1 MLKKQQTFESSVN
14 DYLFIFKQNIIYL
27 NSMKNRITRKELENK
42 LSDLVT
48 SLSINLYSYI
58 QQDNEVN
65 LVYEQMAKNK
75 ER

>member
-1 MLKKQQTFESSVN
+1 MKQETFETSVDN
-14 DYLFIFKQNIIYL
+14 YLFIFKQNIIYL

-48 SLSINLYSYI
+48 SLSINLYSYM

-65 LVYEQMAKNK
+65 LVHEQMAKNK

>member
-1 MLKKQQTFESSVN
+1 MKQHTFETSVD
-14 DYLFIFKQNIIYL
+14 DYLFMFKQNIIYL

-48 SLSINLYSYI
+48 SLSINLYSYM

-65 LVYEQMAKNK
+65 LVHEQMAKNK

>member
-1 MLKKQQTFESSVN
+1 MKQESFETSVD

-27 NSMKNRITRKELENK
+27 NSMKNKITRKELENK

-48 SLSINLYSYI
+48 ALSINLYSYI

-65 LVYEQMAKNK
+65 LVHEQMAKNK